1 MFTAYLMTS
10 GSKLLA
16 KSVHFLAQLRG
27 LQLLELS
34 QACWLLNTYAFSFR
48 LRPRLFH
55 RGVALPRC
63 LLPVSGRCCSVD
75 SLGSDSG
82 WLLLHNMNLGQRM
95 PLCTTPANRASSS
108 KPINP
113 GTSVI
118 GEENLPFTKQ
128 IDRFFDKAAALLEER
143 LIEQYTQQLNPN
155 LTLTQKRNLIKG
167 ILTSIRSCSHLLTL
181 NFPIKRDNGTTEII
195 KAFRAQHKQHRTP
208 SKGGIRFNP
217 NVDVDEVTA
226 LAALM
231 TYKCAVVNVPFGG
244 AKAGVKIDPK
254 KYSRN
259 ELEKITRTLTLEL
272 AKKGFIGPSI
282 DVPAPDMGTTQRE
295 MSWIADTYA
304 TTIGYRDINARAC
317 VTGKPITQGGIHG
330 RVSATGQ
337 GIFYGI
343 KNFIMNADYMDSI
356 GLTPGFHQKDFI
368 VQGFGNVGYH
378 AARYLNK
385 AGSLLIGVADR
396 DASLYKKEG
405 IDPVQLNE
413 YKMKTG
419 SISGYPEA
427 EPYEGNLLTQDCDLL
442 IPAATEKQITAEIA
456 PLIKAKII
464 AEGANGPITPAA
476 DAILIDRKVLV
487 IPDLYINAG
496 GVTVSYFEYLKNLNH
511 VSFGRLTFKYE
522 RDANY
527 HLLQSVQKSLNNWVG
542 NEGKM
547 IDVTPS
553 EEFKARI
560 AGASEKDIVKA
571 GLEQTMERSAGDIMA
586 AAKLYNLGL
595 DLRTAAYVLA
605 VEKLYTSYRYSSFL

>member
-1 MFTAYLMTS
+1 
-10 GSKLLA
+10 
-16 KSVHFLAQLRG
+16 
-27 LQLLELS
+27 
-34 QACWLLNTYAFSFR
+34 
-48 LRPRLFH
+48 
-55 RGVALPRC
+55 
-63 LLPVSGRCCSVD
+63 
-75 SLGSDSG
+75 
-82 WLLLHNMNLGQRM
+82 
-95 PLCTTPANRASSS
+95 
-108 KPINP
+108 
-113 GTSVI
+113 
-118 GEENLPFTKQ
+118 
-128 IDRFFDKAAALLEER
+128 
-143 LIEQYTQQLNPN
+143 
-155 LTLTQKRNLIKG
+155 
-167 ILTSIRSCSHLLTL
+167 
-181 NFPIKRDNGTTEII
+181 
-195 KAFRAQHKQHRTP
+195 
-208 SKGGIRFNP
+208 
-217 NVDVDEVTA
+217 
-226 LAALM
+226 
-231 TYKCAVVNVPFGG
+231 
-244 AKAGVKIDPK
+244 
-254 KYSRN
+254 
-259 ELEKITRTLTLEL
+259 
-272 AKKGFIGPSI
+272 
-282 DVPAPDMGTTQRE
+282 
-295 MSWIADTYA
+295 
-304 TTIGYRDINARAC
+304 
-317 VTGKPITQGGIHG
+317 
-330 RVSATGQ
+330 
-337 GIFYGI
+337 
-343 KNFIMNADYMDSI
+343 MNADYMDSI

-405 IDPVQLNE
+405 INPVQLNE

-605 VEKLYTSYRYSSFL
+605 VEKLYTSYKYSSFL